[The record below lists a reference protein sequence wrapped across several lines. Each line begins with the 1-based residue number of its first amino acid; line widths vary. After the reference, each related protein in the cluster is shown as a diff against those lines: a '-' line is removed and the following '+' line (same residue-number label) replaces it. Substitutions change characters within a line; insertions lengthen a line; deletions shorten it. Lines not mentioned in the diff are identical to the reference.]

1 MDIFGGKI
9 SDNIDLFLDKDFGLD
24 LILFIFIVEF
34 WVCTE
39 FVVIEGDI
47 FRGKV
52 GDRR

>member
-1 MDIFGGKI
+1 MDTFRGKI

-34 WVCTE
+34 WVCME
-39 FVVIEGDI
+39 FVDIEGDI
-47 FRGKV
+47 VRGKV

>member
-9 SDNIDLFLDKDFGLD
+9 SDNIDFFLDKDFGLD

-34 WVCTE
+34 WVCME
-39 FVVIEGDI
+39 FVDIEGDI
-47 FRGKV
+47 VRGKV